1 MAHKCGC
8 NDNKEE
14 LNEELKEDT
23 GCGCGC
29 GCSDN
34 EEKDGCGCSDHEGED
49 GCGCGHDH
57 GGEDVQKIFIT
68 LNSGEELECSI
79 LGTFNVEED
88 EYIALLPDGSE
99 EVFLYKFKLVDDEP
113 ELSLIESDDEY
124 KKVSEV
130 FLSLCDMGDE

>member
-14 LNEELKEDT
+14 LNEVQ
-23 GCGCGC
+23 GCGC

-34 EEKDGCGCSDHEGED
+34 EEHEGCGCSDESSDEGC

-57 GGEDVQKIFIT
+57 GHEVQKIFIT

-79 LGTFNVEED
+79 IGTFDVD
-88 EYIALLPDGSE
+88 DTEYIALLPEGSE
-99 EVFLYKFKLVDDEP
+99 EVLIYRFKVVEEEP
-113 ELSLIESDDEY
+113 QLSLIESDDEY

-130 FLSLCDMGDE
+130 FLRLCEMDEE